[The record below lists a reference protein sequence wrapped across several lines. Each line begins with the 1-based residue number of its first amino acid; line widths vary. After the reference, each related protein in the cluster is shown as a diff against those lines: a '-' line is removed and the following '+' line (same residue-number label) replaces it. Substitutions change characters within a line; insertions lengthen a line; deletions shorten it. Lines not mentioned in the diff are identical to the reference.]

1 MAAAIDLTAIKAL
14 PIDERLRIVEDI
26 WDSIADDSDR
36 PHVDDELRAELD
48 RRIADMEANPD
59 DVCTW
64 EEIVAYVRRKR

>member
-1 MAAAIDLTAIKAL
+1 MSAAIDLTAIKAL

-26 WDSIADDSDR
+26 WDSIADDSDL
-36 PHVDDELRAELD
+36 PHIDDELRAELD

-64 EEIVAYVRRKR
+64 EEIVTYVRRKR